1 MRRMDMNITV
11 DLAHGTLTDEDADDG
26 FPMKHWWIGN
36 EVRCWDTMFWKM
48 GVDRYWKRNKWQKV
62 LIVYEATHNR
72 GTRNI

>member
-26 FPMKHWWIGN
+26 FPMKHWWIRD
-36 EVRCWDTMFWKM
+36 EVRCWGTMFWKM